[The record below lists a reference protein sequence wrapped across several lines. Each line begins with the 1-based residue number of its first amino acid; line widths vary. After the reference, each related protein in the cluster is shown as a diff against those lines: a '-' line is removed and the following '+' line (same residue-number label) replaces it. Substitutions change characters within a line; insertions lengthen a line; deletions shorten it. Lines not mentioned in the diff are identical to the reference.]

1 VSVPISRR
9 SALAGATAALGAGLA
24 SETLQPA
31 AAQTPPQI
39 WSRQYTANKSG
50 VALAVYRKRL
60 GAPKAGE
67 KPLPV
72 LLLAHGSSVSAIPTF
87 DLVVPGAGEY
97 SLMNVFARYGFDVWA
112 VDFENY
118 GRSSRT
124 DGTSNIASGA
134 DDLRATADVIGRE
147 TGATRCHV
155 FGESSGGL
163 RAALFAVQNPERVGR
178 LVLAAYTYTGEG
190 SPTLATRARDLEY
203 YRSHNRRLR
212 DQKMIDSIFTRD
224 KPGTTD
230 PAVPMAIGAI
240 ELTYGDQVPTG
251 TYFDMVANL
260 PIVDPVKVIGPVM
273 LMRGEYDGIATM
285 ADLGSFYQKLP
296 NGDRQFVVLPA
307 TAHSLVWGK
316 NRQLFWHALRG
327 FLTEPPYTP
336 V

>member
-1 VSVPISRR
+1 MKGAITRR
-9 SALAGATAALGAGLA
+9 NALAGATAALGAGLA
-24 SETLQPA
+24 SEA
-31 AAQTPPQI
+31 SVAQTAPLL
-39 WSRQYTANKSG
+39 WSMQYTASKG
-50 VALAVYRKRL
+50 DVTLAVYRKRL

-72 LLLAHGSSVSAIPTF
+72 LLLAHGSSVSALPTF

-97 SLMNVFARYGFDVWA
+97 SVMNVFARDGFDVWA

-124 DGTSNIASGA
+124 AGTSNIASGA
-134 DDLRATADVIGRE
+134 DDLKATADRIARE
-147 TGATRCHV
+147 TGVTRYNL

-163 RAALFAVQNPERVGR
+163 RAALFAAQNPDRVAR

-190 SPTLATRARDLEY
+190 SPTLATRGRDIEY

-224 KPGTTD
+224 HPGVAD
-230 PAVPMAIGAI
+230 PAVSAAIGAA
-240 ELTYGDQVPTG
+240 ELKYGNEVPTG

-260 PIVDPVKVIGPVM
+260 PIVDPAKLTVPVM
-273 LMRGEYDGIATM
+273 LLRGEYDGIATM
-285 ADLGSFYQKLP
+285 ADLSSFYQKLP

-307 TAHSLVWGK
+307 SAHSLLWGK
-316 NRQLFWHALRG
+316 NRQLFWHTMRG
-327 FLTEPPYTP
+327 FLTEPPYSP